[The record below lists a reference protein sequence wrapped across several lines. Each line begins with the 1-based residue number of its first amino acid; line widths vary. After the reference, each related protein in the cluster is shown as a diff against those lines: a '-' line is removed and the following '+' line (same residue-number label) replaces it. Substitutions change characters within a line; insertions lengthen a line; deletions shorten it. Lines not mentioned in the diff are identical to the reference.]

1 MVNWHYLAAM
11 AALAFIALTFTVQ
24 ALRMSENYQAIQDI
38 LAEVHRI
45 RVAKGLPV
53 KEAE

>member
-1 MVNWHYLAAM
+1 MTEQIIDIHTGELIEPGDTDLFPM
-11 AALAFIALTFTVQ
+11 L
-24 ALRMSENYQAIQDI
+24 SPDPEIQDI

-53 KEAE
+53 KEENQ